1 MNDTPARIFV
11 GLKVAPDIARE
22 LVEFAAGF
30 KELCVRPV
38 AATDIHLTL
47 VPPWQERSTD
57 QAIARLRNTACMFA
71 PFSLKFQHL
80 GYGPQ
85 PERPR
90 LLWAECAATDEIAAL
105 RLALMQAF
113 GQTDARPFRPH
124 VTVARIRA
132 AEHDFARR
140 HPIDRCLDFVQLVRT
155 IELFR
160 SPPPGA
166 TGYHILASIDLDSP
180 RASAVTD
187 ALINH

>member
-1 MNDTPARIFV
+1 
-11 GLKVAPDIARE
+11 
-22 LVEFAAGF
+22 
-30 KELCVRPV
+30 
-38 AATDIHLTL
+38 
-47 VPPWQERSTD
+47 
-57 QAIARLRNTACMFA
+57 MFA

-90 LLWAECAATDEIAAL
+90 LLWAVCTATDEIAAL

-180 RASAVTD
+180 RASAVSD